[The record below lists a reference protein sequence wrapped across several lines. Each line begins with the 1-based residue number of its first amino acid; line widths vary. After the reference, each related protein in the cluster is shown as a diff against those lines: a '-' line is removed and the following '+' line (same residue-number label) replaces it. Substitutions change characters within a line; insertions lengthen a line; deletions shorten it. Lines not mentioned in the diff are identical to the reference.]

1 MLVGHPHPQYPLQ
14 HAHEAPMA
22 ALLFGGRTGRGSQD
36 GRGGQGGRG
45 DGQAGES
52 SNLEGVSADLSA
64 KF

>member
-1 MLVGHPHPQYPLQ
+1 
-14 HAHEAPMA
+14 MA
-22 ALLFGGRTGRGSQD
+22 ALLFAGRTGRGSQD

-64 KF
+64 KS